1 MQSAIAYTR
10 VSTKKQKRSGLGL
23 EAQRS
28 AIEAYAIRE
37 GLTITG
43 WFTEAESG
51 KGADALKLRPQ
62 LAEALKA
69 ARKIKGPV
77 LVSKLDRLSRDVHFI
92 SGLMAE
98 RVEFIVTELG
108 RQSDPFILHVYAAL
122 AEKER
127 SLISERTKAGLAVAK
142 AKGKKLG
149 THARSSK
156 KEIRRASALGAAANK
171 AAALGRLTSLRW
183 AIESALKDA
192 RSLRKAVEL
201 LNTRGVASPGGGRWH
216 QPSLTKA
223 VDRLGLR

>member
-1 MQSAIAYTR
+1 MPSAIAYTR

-28 AIEAYAIRE
+28 AIEQFAARE
-37 GLTITG
+37 GFTIEA
-43 WFTEAESG
+43 WYSEAESG

-62 LAEALKA
+62 LAEALNA

-92 SGLMAE
+92 SGLMNHK
-98 RVEFIVTELG
+98 VNFIVTELG
-108 RQSDPFILHVYAAL
+108 INTGRFDLHLRAAF
-122 AEKER
+122 AEEER
-127 SLISERTKAGLAVAK
+127 CKISERTKAGLAVAR

-149 THARSSK
+149 THARTK
-156 KEIRRASALGAAANK
+156 AEIRRASALGAAANK
-171 AAALGRLTSLRW
+171 TAALGRLTSLRW

-192 RSLRKAVEL
+192 PSLRQAVEL
-201 LNTRGVASPGGGRWH
+201 LNSRGVASPGGGRWH

-223 VDRLGLR
+223 ADRLGLR

>member
-1 MQSAIAYTR
+1 MPSAIAYTR
-10 VSTKKQKRSGLGL
+10 VSTEGQRKSGLGL

-28 AIEAYAIRE
+28 AIEVFAARE
-37 GLTITG
+37 GLTISQ

-69 ARKIKGPV
+69 ARKAKGPV
-77 LVSKLDRLSRDVHFI
+77 LVAKLDRLSRDVHFI

-108 RQSDPFILHVYAAL
+108 RQADPFVLHLYAAL

-127 SLISERTKAGLAVAK
+127 NMISERTKAGLASTK
-142 AKGKKLG
+142 AHGTKLG
-149 THARSSK
+149 MHARSK
-156 KEIRRASALGAAANK
+156 KDVRRISQRGADANK

-192 RSLRKAVEL
+192 PSLRQAVEL
-201 LNTRGVASPGGGRWH
+201 LNTRGVPSPAGGRWH

-223 VDRLGLR
+223 ADRLGLR